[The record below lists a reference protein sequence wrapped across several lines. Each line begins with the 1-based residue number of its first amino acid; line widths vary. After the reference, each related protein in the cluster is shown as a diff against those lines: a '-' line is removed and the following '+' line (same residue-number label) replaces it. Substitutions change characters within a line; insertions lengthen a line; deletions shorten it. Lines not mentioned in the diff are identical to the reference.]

1 MTDSDACKCVSGHLG
16 SLAGAEPMGGGAV
29 ALDGRAAAS
38 AAQAL
43 VEEALARG
51 TMDNVTAVVGLL
63 RWG

>member
-1 MTDSDACKCVSGHLG
+1 
-16 SLAGAEPMGGGAV
+16 MGGGAV